1 MEEFKTVFGQYGR
14 IIIPAR
20 LRKKMKLSPGDEL
33 LLIYD
38 DYSVYMVSMK
48 QAVKE
53 AQETVKQYNK
63 ANISLVAQ
71 NSDQL
76 V

>member
-1 MEEFKTVFGQYGR
+1 MEEYKTVFGEHGR
-14 IIIPAR
+14 IIIPAQ
-20 LRKKMKLSPGDEL
+20 LRKKMKLNPGDEL
-33 LLIYD
+33 LLMYD
-38 DYSVYMVSMK
+38 DYSVYMVTMK

-53 AQETVKQYNK
+53 AQETIKQYNQ